1 MPQPPNRQ
9 PEATR
14 LESADEIRQAIQARQ
29 AERAAKAQP
38 RPAAR
43 PAPAAGARPAPPA
56 PPPPAEPDAEAE
68 VPTERP
74 QFRPPMALLCILDDG
89 NKMDGEWVRLRGD
102 RYVIGRAEADI
113 RIPHDAMMSGQHGQ
127 LVRQKTK
134 DGVRWVLSDL
144 GSTNGS
150 WVRIGKTL
158 LQHGSELLLGRGQY
172 RFEVPAAAGTLPE
185 PPGAPAG
192 ATQAWGGG
200 PVTSMLP
207 ALVEMTPAGPGAR
220 YPLTLPEYWI
230 GRDPAACAI
239 ARPDDPYLN
248 ARHARLHRDASGQW
262 HAENHRSV
270 NGLWLRVEEMALGGT
285 CQIRMG
291 EQRFLFRV
299 V

>member
-1 MPQPPNRQ
+1 MPQPPSRQ

-29 AERAAKAQP
+29 AERTAKAP
-38 RPAAR
+38 RPATR
-43 PAPAAGARPAPPA
+43 PAPPTGRPA
-56 PPPPAEPDAEAE
+56 PPPPAEPEAEQE

-89 NKMDGEWVRLRGD
+89 NKLDGEWIRLRAD
-102 RYVIGRAEADI
+102 RVVIGRADADI
-113 RIPHDAMMSGQHGQ
+113 RIPHDSMMSGHHGQ

-134 DGVRWVLSDL
+134 DGVRWVLTDL

-150 WVRIGKTL
+150 WVRIGKTQ
-158 LQHGSELLLGRGQY
+158 LQEGSELLLGRGQY
-172 RFEVPAAAGTLPE
+172 RFEMPAAAVTLPE
-185 PPGAPAG
+185 PAGTPAG
-192 ATQAWGGG
+192 STRAWGGG
-200 PVTSMLP
+200 PVTAMVP

-230 GRDPAACAI
+230 GRDAATCAI

-248 ARHARLHRDASGQW
+248 ARHARLHRDAAGQW
-262 HAENHRSV
+262 HAENNRSV
-270 NGLWLRVEEMALGGT
+270 NGLWLRVQEMPLGGT
-285 CQIRMG
+285 CQFRMG